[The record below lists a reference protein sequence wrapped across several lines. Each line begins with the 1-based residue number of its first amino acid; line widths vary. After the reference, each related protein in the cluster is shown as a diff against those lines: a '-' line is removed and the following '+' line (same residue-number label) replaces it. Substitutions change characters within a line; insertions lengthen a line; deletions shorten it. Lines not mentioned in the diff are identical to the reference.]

1 MRRLPLFG
9 CRGYRRANKELAEI
23 ETALGPGGD
32 CRGTIGRERNVLASR
47 HHNWEVPM
55 NWPVILSGVV
65 SLAALAL
72 GFDLLLPLGSGLEPV
87 CVLTGV
93 ASAMVFFGLVEGA

>member
-1 MRRLPLFG
+1 
-9 CRGYRRANKELAEI
+9 
-23 ETALGPGGD
+23 
-32 CRGTIGRERNVLASR
+32 
-47 HHNWEVPM
+47 M

-65 SLAALAL
+65 SVAALAL
-72 GFDLLLPLGSGLEPV
+72 GFNLLLPLDSGLEPV

>member
-1 MRRLPLFG
+1 
-9 CRGYRRANKELAEI
+9 
-23 ETALGPGGD
+23 
-32 CRGTIGRERNVLASR
+32 
-47 HHNWEVPM
+47 M
-55 NWPVILSGVV
+55 NWPVILSGVL

-72 GFDLLLPLGSGLEPV
+72 GFNLLLPLGSGLEPV